1 MAMDLSR
8 ATRLSFTERIRFP
21 PSSLTTRTSSP
32 VSYTHLSAMK
42 DLTVGSP
49 MKLVFGFAVPLLFG
63 FLFQQMYNFVDT
75 AIVGRF
81 LGSAALAA
89 VGATGSLNFLIL
101 GFCMGICSGFSI
113 PIAQSFGAKDETEL
127 RRYVTNSVWLSAVI
141 SVIMAVVTALG
152 TRTMLQWMNLSLIHI

>member
-1 MAMDLSR
+1 MAR
-8 ATRLSFTERIRFP
+8 
-21 PSSLTTRTSSP
+21 
-32 VSYTHLSAMK
+32 SAMK

-89 VGATGSLNFLIL
+89 VGSAFSLMVLLTSLLL
-101 GFCMGICSGFSI
+101 GLCMGSSVYFSI
-113 PIAQSFGAKDETEL
+113 QYGRQDPDRLRNGIFQSFL
-127 RRYVTNSVWLSAVI
+127 
-141 SVIMAVVTALG
+141 
-152 TRTMLQWMNLSLIHI
+152 LIGSRP

>member
-1 MAMDLSR
+1 MAK
-8 ATRLSFTERIRFP
+8 
-21 PSSLTTRTSSP
+21 
-32 VSYTHLSAMK
+32 SAMK

-113 PIAQSFGAKDETEL
+113 PHCPVL
-127 RRYVTNSVWLSAVI
+127 RRQ
-141 SVIMAVVTALG
+141 G
-152 TRTMLQWMNLSLIHI
+152 